1 MKTDLS
7 INVQVN
13 LGLTEQMAAVVNAIL
28 EQLQPRG
35 FGRYQ
40 ESAQPRGFGR
50 YQESAQPAN
59 IEEPT
64 PVEAPAEAKPEM
76 PQAEAPKA
84 LTEEDIRKAMHE
96 ARQRIE
102 GEDYREHTDSEAYKK
117 YHRQLTAQFKNIAAE
132 LGADKPS
139 LLPED
144 KRASFISSCEELK
157 VLDDGTIGVVV
168 PF

>member
-28 EQLQPRG
+28 EQLQPK
-35 FGRYQ
+35 
-40 ESAQPRGFGR
+40 GFGR
-50 YQESAQPAN
+50 YQESAQPAT
-59 IEEPT
+59 IEEPK
-64 PVEAPAEAKPEM
+64 PVEAPAEAKPETA
-76 PQAEAPKA
+76 QAEAPKA

-102 GEDYREHTDSEAYKK
+102 GEDYKEHTDSEAYKK
-117 YHRQLTAQFKNIAAE
+117 YHKQLTAQFKNIAAE

-144 KRASFISSCEELK
+144 KRASFISSCKELT

>member
-28 EQLQPRG
+28 EQLQPKG

-40 ESAQPRGFGR
+40 ESAQPT
-50 YQESAQPAN
+50 A

-64 PVEAPAEAKPEM
+64 PVEAPAEAKPET

-84 LTEEDIRKAMHE
+84 LTEEDVRRAMHE

-102 GEDYREHTDSEAYKK
+102 GEDYKEHTDSEAYKK
-117 YHRQLTAQFKNIAAE
+117 YHKQLTAQFKNIAAE

-144 KRASFISSCEELK
+144 KRASFISSCGELK
-157 VLDDGTIGVVV
+157 VLDDGTIGVIV

>member
-13 LGLTEQMAAVVNAIL
+13 IGLTEQMATIVKAIL
-28 EQLQPRG
+28 EQLEPKG

-40 ESAQPRGFGR
+40 TIVRPVQANE
-50 YQESAQPAN
+50 QPAGQ
-59 IEEPT
+59 EQE
-64 PVEAPAEAKPEM
+64 
-76 PQAEAPKA
+76 EAPKA
-84 LTEEDIRKAMHE
+84 LTEEDVRKAMHE

-102 GEDYREHTDSEAYKK
+102 GEDYKEHTNSEAYNK
-117 YHRQLTAQFKNIAAE
+117 YHKQLTAQFKNIAAE
-132 LGADKPS
+132 LGAEKPS

-144 KRASFISSCEELK
+144 QRASFIHSCKELTI
-157 VLDDGTIGVVV
+157 LEDGTIGVIC